1 MSDSKDAAIIAVQLG
16 RAQRARSTVVAR
28 CPLQLPV
35 VLAVPPR
42 LDTGEPFPTRYWL
55 SCPLAHKRIA
65 RLEAD
70 GEVRRFEEKRSEDP
84 VFAEALAEAH
94 RSYAEER
101 DALVSGEGIAPRGGV
116 AGIVGGGVKCLH
128 AHYAHQ
134 KGGGTNPIG
143 AEVMARIEPLNC
155 AEPCV
160 CVDTMQRNPAW
171 QEPPEVD

>member
-65 RLEAD
+65 RLEAQVRADERELRVEETQEEQGSGD
-70 GEVRRFEEKRSEDP
+70 GHDPHRPGGRGIFPGPRF
-84 VFAEALAEAH
+84 L
-94 RSYAEER
+94 
-101 DALVSGEGIAPRGGV
+101 LCRGG
-116 AGIVGGGVKCLH
+116 GGGHFRLTW
-128 AHYAHQ
+128 AL
-134 KGGGTNPIG
+134 
-143 AEVMARIEPLNC
+143 R
-155 AEPCV
+155 
-160 CVDTMQRNPAW
+160 
-171 QEPPEVD
+171 